1 MNIYLLS
8 LLLVVNTSLTRTPN
22 FYPNYIAAKEASKN
36 YKKDLLIFFS
46 KNGCAECDAA
56 WSNFE
61 KDQVATKVYISTLID
76 AEDFDGIVIW
86 DKYNFKSVPAWVVLS
101 PDGQVKE
108 KWAGDWRKTPTRPTT
123 NTNDTISPVENKSA
137 PAVPMPAPQAT
148 TSTPVSSQTPP
159 VVQQAAAPSMT
170 AAAAPEKV
178 NTTPPATA
186 PIPKTE
192 AVAAGFVLQA
202 GYFGSEPNAAKLVS
216 DLKAK
221 GFSGYNIM
229 PTVQNGTTYYR
240 VVSSSYASETEAN
253 NQVQTLASAGVKAT
267 VKKMSDLK

>member
-1 MNIYLLS
+1 MHIYLLS
-8 LLLVVNTSLTRTPN
+8 LLLVVQTSLTRTPN

-61 KDQVATKVYISTLID
+61 KDQIATKVYISTLID

-86 DKYNFKSVPAWVVLS
+86 DNYNFKSVPAWVVLS
-101 PDGQVKE
+101 PDGQVKD

-123 NTNDTISPVENKSA
+123 PSGDHANAVENKAEA
-137 PAVPMPAPQAT
+137 PASKPATVSTTPVST
-148 TSTPVSSQTPP
+148 TSTPAA
-159 VVQQAAAPSMT
+159 QQAAITVQTP
-170 AAAAPEKV
+170 AASEKIV
-178 NTTPPATA
+178 STPPATA

-192 AVAAGFVLQA
+192 AVAAGFVIQA
-202 GYFGSEPNAAKLVS
+202 GYFGSEPNATKLIT

-221 GFSGYNIM
+221 GFAGYSVM
-229 PTVQNGTTYYR
+229 TTQQNGATFYR
-240 VVSSSYASETEAN
+240 VISPAWNSETEAN
-253 NQVQTLASAGVKAT
+253 NQVQNLATAGIKAT
-267 VKKMSDLK
+267 VKKTSDLK

>member
-1 MNIYLLS
+1 MHIYLLS
-8 LLLVVNTSLTRTPN
+8 LLLVVQTSLTRTPN

-86 DKYNFKSVPAWVVLS
+86 DNYNFKSVPAWVVLS

-108 KWAGDWRKTPTRPTT
+108 KWAGDWRKTPTRPTAPASD
-123 NTNDTISPVENKSA
+123 NTNATENKSA
-137 PAVPMPAPQAT
+137 VPAAKPSTPVAVSTTPVN
-148 TSTPVSSQTPP
+148 TSTPPA
-159 VVQQAAAPSMT
+159 VQQAAAP
-170 AAAAPEKV
+170 APTPVASEKV
-178 NTTPPATA
+178 MSTPPATA

-192 AVAAGFVLQA
+192 AVAAGFVIQA
-202 GYFGSEPNAAKLVS
+202 GYFGSEPNATKLIA

-221 GFSGYNIM
+221 GFAGYSVA
-229 PTVQNGTTYYR
+229 TTLQNGSTFYR
-240 VVSSSYASETEAN
+240 VISPSWNSESEAN
-253 NQVQTLASAGVKAT
+253 HQVQMLATAGIKAT
-267 VKKMSDLK
+267 VKKMNDLK